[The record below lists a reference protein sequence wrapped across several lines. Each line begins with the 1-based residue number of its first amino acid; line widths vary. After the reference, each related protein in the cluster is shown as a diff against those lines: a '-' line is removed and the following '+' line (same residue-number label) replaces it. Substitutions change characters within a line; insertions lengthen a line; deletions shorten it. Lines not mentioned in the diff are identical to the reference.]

1 MGSAIPKESWEPI
14 AVTSS
19 LYYIC
24 LIFSICFHFILNF
37 HFIFFLYFSS
47 LLLISIVYHSHLVLL
62 LLWSLIYISL
72 SPSFSFFFHFL
83 FDSSPFVSP
92 FLLIFAFLSNVSYF
106 YLPCS
111 VSFPFSISFS
121 IVSSVF
127 LFPLK
132 FKFTYVLSCSISF
145 TSLFFHSP
153 YHSFPFPFI
162 TPSMSS
168 FFPLSLV
175 PLVSLLTLFVCIS
188 IRYSHSLSP
197 FYDFLFLFASSLRVS
212 FINHL
217 RSDFIFFRNV

>member
-1 MGSAIPKESWEPI
+1 M
-14 AVTSS
+14 TSS
-19 LYYIC
+19 LYHIC
-24 LIFSICFHFILNF
+24 LVFSICFHFILNF

-106 YLPCS
+106 YPPCS

-153 YHSFPFPFI
+153 YHS
-162 TPSMSS
+162 
-168 FFPLSLV
+168 LSLPIYHPFDV
-175 PLVSLLTLFVCIS
+175 LFFSSLSLLSLSFLSSLYLFVYLFGILTLFLPFTTFCFYLLPLYV
-188 IRYSHSLSP
+188 SLSLII
-197 FYDFLFLFASSLRVS
+197 YDLISFFLATYSV
-212 FINHL
+212 
-217 RSDFIFFRNV
+217 